1 MITLLFHSILTHS
14 LTHSLITAAPRY
26 ASHQRPESA
35 VPPTPHHHCHALS
48 YPEKLT
54 HPLPAHSHTHSHT
67 HTLTHNMLIQSED
80 IFKYQRLKGK
90 LGSTIKSETVTAACL
105 DENSIVLGTARGHIY
120 VFGLTC
126 KLVKSY
132 QAHKGAVTALAID
145 PHELTVYRYCART
158 HVCTRMHTNA
168 HVRAHTHTQ
177 TCIRMHASIPSFV
190 TPLSLSILSSLLIS
204 ALCHFFLPLSLFHCI
219 TTLIHTIDSTQLSS
233 TCRSPSL
240 HHVFFPFYRYPFIL
254 YYIICTH
261 TSLNYY

>member
-1 MITLLFHSILTHS
+1 
-14 LTHSLITAAPRY
+14 
-26 ASHQRPESA
+26 
-35 VPPTPHHHCHALS
+35 
-48 YPEKLT
+48 
-54 HPLPAHSHTHSHT
+54 
-67 HTLTHNMLIQSED
+67 MLIQSED

-158 HVCTRMHTNA
+158 H
-168 HVRAHTHTQ
+168 TH
-177 TCIRMHASIPSFV
+177 RDMYSYARKPSFLRYSFV
-190 TPLSLSILSSLLIS
+190 SFHPLISTHLCSLSLLSPSLPI
-204 ALCHFFLPLSLFHCI
+204 SLFHCI

-240 HHVFFPFYRYPFIL
+240 HHVFFRFTDIPSYC
-254 YYIICTH
+254 II
-261 TSLNYY
+261 

>member
-1 MITLLFHSILTHS
+1 
-14 LTHSLITAAPRY
+14 
-26 ASHQRPESA
+26 
-35 VPPTPHHHCHALS
+35 
-48 YPEKLT
+48 
-54 HPLPAHSHTHSHT
+54 
-67 HTLTHNMLIQSED
+67 MLIQSED

-158 HVCTRMHTNA
+158 HVCTRTHT
-168 HVRAHTHTQ
+168 HVRAHTHRE
-177 TCIRMHASIPSFV
+177 TCIRMHASLPSFV

-204 ALCHFFLPLSLFHCI
+204 ALCHFFLPLSLSPSFIASQHSSI
-219 TTLIHTIDSTQLSS
+219 PLTQLSS
-233 TCRSPSL
+233 APLAAPPRFIMFFFVLQISL
-240 HHVFFPFYRYPFIL
+240 HIVL
-254 YYIICTH
+254 YYMLCSISIPTAY
-261 TSLNYY
+261 SF